1 MTTVRRDGNRKSE
14 DVGKANRS
22 VSNGSERQA
31 DIKRLGELIEDIR
44 IAMLT
49 TVDDNGALR
58 SRPMA
63 TQEVEFDG
71 DLWFFT
77 SDPSGKAGEIRRN
90 QQVNV
95 SYVSTDDDH
104 YVSIMGHAE
113 IVDDAA
119 KMKDLW
125 KPVMKAWFPD
135 GLDDPTLRLIKINVE
150 GAEYWESKGGK
161 VGALLGVVKN
171 LVTGTTGNEGK
182 NEKLDLS

>member
-1 MTTVRRDGNRKSE
+1 MTKTNQTIPTRAVDPQTDASQRAD
-14 DVGKANRS
+14 
-22 VSNGSERQA
+22 RQA
-31 DIKRLGELIEDIR
+31 DIKKLAELIKDIR

-49 TVDDNGALR
+49 TVDENGALR

-63 TQEVEFDG
+63 TQEMEEDFDG
-71 DLWFFT
+71 TVWFFT
-77 SDPSGKAGEIRRN
+77 SDPSGKVGEIKRY
-90 QQVNV
+90 QQVNL

-104 YVSIMGHAE
+104 YVSVIGNAE

-119 KMKDLW
+119 KMKALW

-135 GLDDPTLRLIKINVE
+135 GLDDPTLRLIKVNID

-182 NEKLDLS
+182 NEKMKLS